1 MTEMIYILQT
11 RESEFIVC
19 FGEINVFKGSKFV
32 KNIRVS
38 FILG

>member
-1 MTEMIYILQT
+1 MTEMIYILQQ
-11 RESEFIVC
+11 ESEFIVC